1 MLYCNEKK
9 LIRVTYDILDKL
21 DIKLPKLILGYNIQ
35 LYNRFENGLSIQ
47 RMTAFGSK
55 YAMEETF
62 DEMEGY
68 WIDQN

>member
-1 MLYCNEKK
+1 MFA
-9 LIRVTYDILDKL
+9 
-21 DIKLPKLILGYNIQ
+21 ILGRNKTWICLSKFHVVIQ